1 MSQEDIV
8 KEWYESDVIR
18 ESYQDKYG
26 DDWWWKLNEVH
37 DRMLEKLGICCEDCI
52 SEQPEHEITVGDYT
66 TKYFFMCGSAQ
77 KTMKK
82 YADKEGAEELTKM
95 QDAFYKMEKEAMDSG
110 SASDEQKEQAQDLY
124 DKIIAKSK
132 EVGIADEVDRYM
144 KMHLNSMLKGKPK
157 LGFGRTDVEKPKS
170 ETVSFTNFRKLNK
183 WDEISEGA
191 EYNGRPVKLNNPTKG
206 DIKKYKVYV
215 KNDKGNVV
223 KVEFGDPKMEIKRD
237 DPARRKSFRARHNC
251 DNPGPKWKARYWS
264 CKFWSAKS
272 VSDLMKG

>member
-1 MSQEDIV
+1 
-8 KEWYESDVIR
+8 
-18 ESYQDKYG
+18 
-26 DDWWWKLNEVH
+26 
-37 DRMLEKLGICCEDCI
+37 
-52 SEQPEHEITVGDYT
+52 
-66 TKYFFMCGSAQ
+66 MCGSAQ

-191 EYNGRPVKLNNPTKG
+191 EYDGRPVKLNNPTKG

-272 VSDLMKG
+272 VTDLMKG